1 MITRYTRYSNLTDEE
16 LFAILDD
23 HYAKE
28 TIVNELIIEL
38 RQRLEKTT
46 DDFIHFQE
54 YNVQCPLLIF
64 TKSFFCQNYLSHS
77 P

>member
-1 MITRYTRYSNLTDEE
+1 MTRYTRYNYLTDEE

-46 DDFIHFQE
+46 DDFIQFQE
-54 YNVQCPLLIF
+54 LL
-64 TKSFFCQNYLSHS
+64 LSKENN
-77 P
+77 